1 MKKILLYTVIVLLAS
16 CTATTKTSKT
26 KDLTPTEEIN
36 AFQEGL
42 QSFYRS
48 EETSPYREKV
58 ADFQGHDFFPIDL
71 NYRVEAKYSSFDN
84 EKFFDLPTSNK
95 EIQKKYRKFGL
106 LKFQLNGKEHEL
118 ILYQNAKLMANPMYK
133 DYLFLPFTDLTNSET
148 TYGGGRYIDFRIPK
162 GETTMLDF
170 NQAYN
175 PYCAYVTGYSCP
187 IPPEENHLDIEVK
200 VGIML
205 KDH

>member
-1 MKKILLYTVIVLLAS
+1 MKKTVFYIIIILLTS
-16 CTATTKTSKT
+16 CTATKKSTKKQLS
-26 KDLTPTEEIN
+26 PTEEIK
-36 AFQEGL
+36 AFQDEL
-42 QSFYRS
+42 QSFYKNV
-48 EETSPYREKV
+48 ETSPYRDKV
-58 ADFQGHDFFPIDL
+58 ADFKGHHFFPIDL
-71 NYRVEAKYSSFDN
+71 NYRVEAKYSEFEN

-95 EIQKKYRKFGL
+95 TIQKKYRKFAL
-106 LKFQLNGKEHEL
+106 LKFQLNGKDHEL
-118 ILYQNAKLMANPMYK
+118 ILYQNAKLMTNPMYK

-162 GETTMLDF
+162 GETAILDF

-187 IPPEENHLDIEVK
+187 IPPEENHLEIEIK
-200 VGIML
+200 AGIML

>member
-162 GETTMLDF
+162 GETTILDF